1 MKRTN
6 YKIIYPFVGT
16 VCAAGGT
23 VALLSRGTN
32 PGALFLWLFLLFA
45 ANLFIAAGIVCGARE
60 ETVEIPN
67 PNAFREGEP
76 KTVTSTLRRIPA
88 LSIVLALGATAVVA
102 GLTYSV
108 LDSLLTLFTW
118 GALSYPLAR
127 CILNRTPFGAS
138 MQSGLIS
145 ASVLTLLAGVVHVF
159 KVAPDHTF
167 RLQYAYDLAVNAVRD
182 KILPLL
188 QEAKQILEG
197 QSLGDTEL
205 TQELA
210 TFSPETLTDWFVE
223 EMLFFLP
230 AFFAILVLLCLCL
243 TWWLCKQLLKKDPTV
258 RTHQMGRLDTYS
270 PSRILFGVYM
280 ISYLVYLIG
289 DEGSAMMALGI
300 NVNIVASA
308 VLAFAGYSL
317 VLFIIN
323 TRASS
328 KMVRVVLSVLTL
340 LLGMDSCGY
349 QLLTLA
355 GLFSSDSLRQ
365 NLGGGTFK

>member
-67 PNAFREGEP
+67 PKAFREGEP

-188 QEAKQILEG
+188 TEAKEILLS
-197 QSLGDTEL
+197 QPIADPLL
-205 TQELA
+205 TD
-210 TFSPETLTDWFVE
+210 FSPEQTANWMIESL
-223 EMLFFLP
+223 LSFLP
-230 AFFAILVLLCLCL
+230 ALFAIAALFALCLL
-243 TWWLCKQLLKKDPTV
+243 WWLIKWAVSKDDSFPV
-258 RTHQMGRLDTYS
+258 RHMGRLDNYS
-270 PSRILFGVYM
+270 PSRVLFIVYMASFLLYM
-280 ISYLVYLIG
+280 ISE
-289 DEGSAMMALGI
+289 EGSIPETVGMNLTS
-300 NVNIVASA
+300 VTSA
-308 VLAFAGYSL
+308 ILAFAGFSL
-317 VLFIIN
+317 VLFVIN
-323 TRASS
+323 TRATS
-328 KMVRVVLSVLTL
+328 KFARIGLSVLTL
-340 LLGMDSCGY
+340 ILGFDSCGY
-349 QLLTLA
+349 QALTLA
-355 GLFSSDSLRQ
+355 GLFSSDNLRQ
-365 NLGGGTFK
+365 FLGGGTYK